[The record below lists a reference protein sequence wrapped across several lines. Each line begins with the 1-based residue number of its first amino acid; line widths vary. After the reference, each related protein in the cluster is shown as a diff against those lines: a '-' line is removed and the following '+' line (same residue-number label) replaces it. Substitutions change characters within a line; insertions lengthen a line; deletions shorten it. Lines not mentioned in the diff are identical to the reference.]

1 MDTPQTPDATPARGS
16 KGCLYAIFVSAA
28 IVAVLFVAIKSARQ
42 QAAADMERRQQERRE
57 KAVQTVLDGR
67 TDVSVSDGELLT
79 MLADNPQC
87 ANSITSIHFFMADV
101 GGPEFARLDEFPSLT
116 DVGFYDCSNADSLMP
131 AASTLPQLESLFFE
145 VTLLSDDSLEL
156 LAKFQRLK
164 KVHFEQVMDDKTIAK
179 LNELLPNVNVETPFP
194 ASQEPT
200 R

>member
-16 KGCLYAIFVSAA
+16 KGRLYAIFVSAA

-116 DVGFYDCSNADSLMP
+116 NVGFYDCSNADSLMP

-145 VTLLSDDSLEL
+145 VTLLSDDSLGL
-156 LAKFQRLK
+156 HAKF
-164 KVHFEQVMDDKTIAK
+164 
-179 LNELLPNVNVETPFP
+179 
-194 ASQEPT
+194 
-200 R
+200 

>member
-1 MDTPQTPDATPARGS
+1 
-16 KGCLYAIFVSAA
+16 
-28 IVAVLFVAIKSARQ
+28 
-42 QAAADMERRQQERRE
+42 
-57 KAVQTVLDGR
+57 
-67 TDVSVSDGELLT
+67 
-79 MLADNPQC
+79 
-87 ANSITSIHFFMADV
+87 MADV